1 VIVLREFERI
11 CSIICMLA
19 NKVCLLRIYHKVMIV
34 GVIIY
39 DYNNCLVCQVF
50 LDYIGISDVFSSLL
64 CANIMSY

>member
-1 VIVLREFERI
+1 
-11 CSIICMLA
+11 MLA